1 MAFTEGM
8 DMELAVALF
17 ERGFSEARVEQA
29 LSHCSTLDAA
39 LRWLSS
45 GSAESGAEC
54 SAGSRGEKEVLA
66 AALPLSLPAVAAE
79 MVDASEAATAAAA
92 PRRRTMR
99 KGPDAAEFTA
109 KEVSSAAT
117 AMQAVSLCMEL
128 PRVGTSSS
136 LVTAT
141 ADTVTPGYDAE
152 SSNDTCSVA
161 GATSTSASSSS
172 APVMISS
179 IPVGSCGMGLA
190 IEARDASSWWS
201 NAAAVWQKNT
211 CALKRERSDEAL
223 GSASVAAEESQQDE
237 ADDVQE
243 AETPVLERESIEAET
258 ETMSAG
264 NACAVEASKVAVLR
278 PCEDDEGAEPMLHR
292 LPATPCSVARPK
304 AVADMPVETSQSM
317 EPSGMEYQKSIPLE
331 MCSPAAGKK
340 MPPRTP
346 TSSPRGMRLNNKE
359 ELCGICCNDVPACR
373 AVRLGC
379 SHGWYCA
386 QCVLRHAEA
395 RLAAGATSITCPE
408 CCTPLAER
416 DLRKL
421 LPSELIDRLLS
432 RSLEK
437 AVATASDLWSCPTP
451 NCPMRVALE
460 EGELPRLKCTICNK
474 TSCLKC
480 GVQPWHRGL
489 TCEQSRAKRGAE
501 TGKRK
506 RDDGMASLMKWIQ
519 KTGTKQCPTCN
530 MAVTKQNI
538 DKQRTQYQECHKMCC
553 RNCNTRFC
561 FKCLA
566 VLTDSYTCGCTIN
579 AHGFIDPHSGKRLN
593 HLRRGRAK
601 AKAAAK
607 RQVGRPR
614 K

>member
-1 MAFTEGM
+1 M
-8 DMELAVALF
+8 
-17 ERGFSEARVEQA
+17 EQA
-29 LSHCSTLDAA
+29 
-39 LRWLSS
+39 
-45 GSAESGAEC
+45 
-54 SAGSRGEKEVLA
+54 
-66 AALPLSLPAVAAE
+66 
-79 MVDASEAATAAAA
+79 
-92 PRRRTMR
+92 
-99 KGPDAAEFTA
+99 
-109 KEVSSAAT
+109 
-117 AMQAVSLCMEL
+117 
-128 PRVGTSSS
+128 
-136 LVTAT
+136 
-141 ADTVTPGYDAE
+141 
-152 SSNDTCSVA
+152 
-161 GATSTSASSSS
+161 
-172 APVMISS
+172 
-179 IPVGSCGMGLA
+179 A
-190 IEARDASSWWS
+190 I
-201 NAAAVWQKNT
+201 
-211 CALKRERSDEAL
+211 
-223 GSASVAAEESQQDE
+223 
-237 ADDVQE
+237 
-243 AETPVLERESIEAET
+243 
-258 ETMSAG
+258 
-264 NACAVEASKVAVLR
+264 
-278 PCEDDEGAEPMLHR
+278 
-292 LPATPCSVARPK
+292 
-304 AVADMPVETSQSM
+304 
-317 EPSGMEYQKSIPLE
+317 EYQKKIPLE
-331 MCSPAAGKK
+331 MCSPAPGKK
-340 MPPRTP
+340 VPPRTP

-489 TCEQSRAKRGAE
+489 TCEQSRAKRGAD
-501 TGKRK
+501 TRKRK
-506 RDDGMASLMKWIQ
+506 RDDGMAGLMKWIEE
-519 KTGTKQCPTCN
+519 TGTKQCPTCN

-538 DKQRTQYQECHKMCC
+538 DKQKTQYQECHKMCC

-566 VLTDSYTCGCTIN
+566 VLSDSYTCGCTIN
-579 AHGFIDPHSGKRLN
+579 AHGFIDPRTGKRLN

-601 AKAAAK
+601 AKAVAK
-607 RQVGRPR
+607 RQAVRPR